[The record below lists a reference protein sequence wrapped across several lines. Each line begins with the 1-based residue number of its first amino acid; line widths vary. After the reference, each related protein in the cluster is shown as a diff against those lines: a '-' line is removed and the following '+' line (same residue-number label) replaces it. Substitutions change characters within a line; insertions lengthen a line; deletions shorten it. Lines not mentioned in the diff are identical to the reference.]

1 MHEMTI
7 ISGFGSASRCMIAA
21 TIVFAAAMMA
31 SPAILAQ
38 QGEIVARVDGQD
50 ITASELAVAEEMYAQ
65 QLGSMPDDA
74 RRSVLVDALI
84 DLRIVANEAR
94 ERGIAGEESFK
105 RKMAFLEEQTLRS
118 SFISEQISASV
129 TEEAV
134 RTAYE
139 AQIARMPRVEETRI
153 RHILL
158 DSKEAAAAVIEAL
171 NTGEDFAVL
180 ARERSGDTVSKPK
193 GGDLGFV
200 AAGQSLPEIDAAA
213 AKLQVDEYTA
223 EPVRSSFGY
232 HVLKVEERR
241 QQPAPEFETVARQ
254 IRQSLQ
260 AAEQQRIIGE
270 LRAEA
275 EVEKLVPDVTP
286 PAADDGH
293 DH

>member
-1 MHEMTI
+1 MHETTI
-7 ISGFGSASRCMIAA
+7 ISGFGSAWRGIIAA
-21 TIVFAAAMMA
+21 TVVFAAAMTA
-31 SPAILAQ
+31 SPSVLAQ
-38 QGEIVARVDGQD
+38 QEEIVARVDGQD

-74 RRSVLVDALI
+74 KRSVLVDALI

-94 ERGIAGEESFK
+94 EKGIAGDESFK
-105 RKMAFLEEQTLRS
+105 RKIAFLEQQTLRS
-118 SFISEQISASV
+118 IFISEQIFASV

-158 DSKEAAAAVIEAL
+158 DTEEAAAAVIEAL
-171 NTGEDFAVL
+171 NAGEDFAAL
-180 ARERSGDTVSKPK
+180 ARERSRDMVSRPK

-213 AKLQVDEYTA
+213 AKLQADEYTA
-223 EPVRSSFGY
+223 EPVRSSFGF
-232 HVLKVEERR
+232 HVLKVQERR
-241 QQPAPEFETVARQ
+241 QQPAPEFETVAPQ

-260 AAEQQRIIGE
+260 AAEQRRIIAE

-275 EVEKLVPDVTP
+275 QVEKLVPDVTP
-286 PAADDGH
+286 PAEDDGH

>member
-1 MHEMTI
+1 MHETI
-7 ISGFGSASRCMIAA
+7 TISGFGSAWRGMIAA
-21 TIVFAAAMMA
+21 TIVFAAAMTA
-31 SPAILAQ
+31 SPSVLAQ
-38 QGEIVARVDGQD
+38 QEEIVARVDGQD

-74 RRSVLVDALI
+74 RRSVLIDALI

-118 SFISEQISASV
+118 AFIGEQITASV

-158 DSKEAAAAVIEAL
+158 DAKEAATAVIEAL
-171 NTGEDFAVL
+171 NGGEDFAAL
-180 ARERSGDTVSKPK
+180 AREHSKDVVSKPK

-200 AAGQSLPEIDAAA
+200 ATGQSLPEIDAAVA
-213 AKLQVDEYTA
+213 NLQDGEYTA
-223 EPVRSSFGY
+223 KPVRSSFGF

-241 QQPAPEFETVARQ
+241 QQPAPEFETVAPQ
-254 IRQSLQ
+254 MRQSLQ

-270 LRAEA
+270 LRAKA
-275 EVEKLVPDVTP
+275 QVEKLVPDVTP
-286 PAADDGH
+286 PAEDDGH

>member
-38 QGEIVARVDGQD
+38 QEEIVARVDGQD

>member
-1 MHEMTI
+1 MHETTI
-7 ISGFGSASRCMIAA
+7 ISGFGSAWRGIIAA
-21 TIVFAAAMMA
+21 TIVFAAVMMA
-31 SPAILAQ
+31 SPSVLAQ
-38 QGEIVARVDGQD
+38 QEEIVARVDGQD

-65 QLGSMPDDA
+65 QLGSMPEDA
-74 RRSVLVDALI
+74 KRSVLVDALI

-94 ERGIAGEESFK
+94 EKGIAGDESFK
-105 RKMAFLEEQTLRS
+105 RRIAFLEQQTLRS
-118 SFISEQISASV
+118 IFISEQIFASV

-158 DSKEAAAAVIEAL
+158 DTEEAAAAVIEAL
-171 NTGEDFAVL
+171 NAGEDFAAL
-180 ARERSGDTVSKPK
+180 ARERSRDMVSRPK

-213 AKLQVDEYTA
+213 AKLQADEYTA
-223 EPVRSSFGY
+223 EPVRSSFGF
-232 HVLKVEERR
+232 HVLKVQERR
-241 QQPAPEFETVARQ
+241 QQPAPEFETVAPQ

-260 AAEQQRIIGE
+260 AAEQRRIIAE

-275 EVEKLVPDVTP
+275 QVEKLVPDVTP
-286 PAADDGH
+286 PAEDDGH

>member
-7 ISGFGSASRCMIAA
+7 ISGFGSASRGIIAA

-38 QGEIVARVDGQD
+38 QEEIVARVDGQD

-118 SFISEQISASV
+118 AFISEQISASV

>member
-1 MHEMTI
+1 MT
-7 ISGFGSASRCMIAA
+7 
-21 TIVFAAAMMA
+21 A
-31 SPAILAQ
+31 SPSVLAQ
-38 QGEIVARVDGQD
+38 QEEIVARVDGQD

-65 QLGSMPDDA
+65 QLGSMPEDA
-74 RRSVLVDALI
+74 KRSVLVDALI

-94 ERGIAGEESFK
+94 EKGIAGDESFK
-105 RKMAFLEEQTLRS
+105 RRMAFLEQQTLRS
-118 SFISEQISASV
+118 VFISDQIFASV

-139 AQIARMPRVEETRI
+139 AQVARMPRVEETRI

-158 DSKEAAAAVIEAL
+158 DTKEAAAAVIEAL

-180 ARERSGDTVSKPK
+180 ARARSGDTVSKPK

-241 QQPAPEFETVARQ
+241 QQPAPEFETVAPQ

>member
-1 MHEMTI
+1 MHETTI
-7 ISGFGSASRCMIAA
+7 ISASRGIIAA
-21 TIVFAAAMMA
+21 TIVFAAAMAA
-31 SPAILAQ
+31 SPAVLAQ
-38 QGEIVARVDGQD
+38 QEEIVARVDGQD

-94 ERGIAGEESFK
+94 EKGIAGDEFFK
-105 RKMAFLEEQTLRS
+105 RRMAFLEQQTLRS
-118 SFISEQISASV
+118 VFISDQISASV

-139 AQIARMPRVEETRI
+139 AQVARMPRVEETRI

-158 DSKEAAAAVIEAL
+158 DTEEAAAAVIKAL
-171 NTGEDFAVL
+171 NAGEDFATL
-180 ARERSGDTVSKPK
+180 ARERSRDTASKPK

-213 AKLQVDEYTA
+213 AKLQADEYTA
-223 EPVRSSFGY
+223 EPVRSSFGF
-232 HVLKVEERR
+232 HVLKVQERR
-241 QQPAPEFETVARQ
+241 QQPAPEFETVAPQ

-275 EVEKLVPDVTP
+275 QVEKLVPDVTP

>member
-21 TIVFAAAMMA
+21 TIVFAAAMTA
-31 SPAILAQ
+31 SPAVLAQ
-38 QGEIVARVDGQD
+38 QEEIVARVDGQD

-94 ERGIAGEESFK
+94 DRGIAGDESFK
-105 RKMAFLEEQTLRS
+105 RRMAFLEQQTLRS
-118 SFISEQISASV
+118 VFISEQISASV

-139 AQIARMPRVEETRI
+139 AQVARMPRVEETRI

-158 DSKEAAAAVIEAL
+158 DTKEAAAAVIEAL
-171 NTGEDFAVL
+171 NAGEDFAVL
-180 ARERSGDTVSKPK
+180 ARERSKDTVSKPK

>member
-38 QGEIVARVDGQD
+38 QEEIVARVDGQD

-118 SFISEQISASV
+118 AFISEQISASV

-139 AQIARMPRVEETRI
+139 AQVARMPRVEETRI

-158 DSKEAAAAVIEAL
+158 DTKEAAAAVIEAL
-171 NTGEDFAVL
+171 NAGEDFAVL
-180 ARERSGDTVSKPK
+180 ARERSKDTVSKPK

>member
-1 MHEMTI
+1 MLETTI
-7 ISGFGSASRCMIAA
+7 ISGYGSASRGVVAAA
-21 TIVFAAAMMA
+21 TVFVAAMMA
-31 SPAILAQ
+31 SPSVRAQ
-38 QGEIVARVDGQD
+38 QEEVVARVNGED
-50 ITASELAVAEEMYAQ
+50 ITASELAVAEEMYEQ
-65 QLGSMPDDA
+65 QLGSMPEDA

-94 ERGIAGEESFK
+94 EKGIAGDESFK
-105 RKMAFLEEQTLRS
+105 RRMAFLEEQTLRS
-118 SFISEQISASV
+118 VFISEQISASV

-158 DSKEAAAAVIEAL
+158 DTEEAAAAVIEAL
-171 NTGEDFAVL
+171 NAGEDFAAL
-180 ARERSGDTVSKPK
+180 ARERSKDTASKAK

-200 AAGQSLPEIDAAA
+200 ATGQSLAEIDAAA
-213 AKLQVDEYTA
+213 AKLQADEYTT
-223 EPVRSSFGY
+223 EPVRSSFGF
-232 HVLKVEERR
+232 HVLKVEEKR
-241 QQPAPEFETVARQ
+241 QQPAPEFETVAPQ

-260 AAEQQRIIGE
+260 AAEQKRIIGE

-275 EVEKLVPDVTP
+275 QVEKLVPDVTP

>member
-1 MHEMTI
+1 MHETTI
-7 ISGFGSASRCMIAA
+7 ISGFGSAWRGIIAA
-21 TIVFAAAMMA
+21 TIVFAAAMTA
-31 SPAILAQ
+31 SPSVLAQ
-38 QGEIVARVDGQD
+38 QQEIVARVDGQD

-74 RRSVLVDALI
+74 KRSVLVDALI

-94 ERGIAGEESFK
+94 EKGIAGDESFK
-105 RKMAFLEEQTLRS
+105 RRIAFLEQQTLRS
-118 SFISEQISASV
+118 IFISEQISASV
-129 TEEAV
+129 SEEAV

-158 DSKEAAAAVIEAL
+158 DTEEAAAAVIEAL
-171 NTGEDFAVL
+171 NAGEDFAAL
-180 ARERSGDTVSKPK
+180 ARERSRDMVSKPK

-213 AKLQVDEYTA
+213 AKLQADEYTA
-223 EPVRSSFGY
+223 EPVRSSFGF
-232 HVLKVEERR
+232 HVLKVQERR
-241 QQPAPEFETVARQ
+241 QQPAPEFETVAPQ

-260 AAEQQRIIGE
+260 AAEQRRIIAE

-275 EVEKLVPDVTP
+275 QVEKLVPDVTP